1 MEEQRVVILNKYDYG
16 IIINALYEL
25 RSKLIK
31 ENKSTEI
38 VNELLIRMLDIP
50 VRRKSILKRERI
62 SNER

>member
-50 VRRKSILKRERI
+50 VRRKSIFKMERI

>member
-1 MEEQRVVILNKYDYG
+1 MEKQRVVILNKYDYG

-50 VRRKSILKRERI
+50 VRRKSIFKRERI

>member
-1 MEEQRVVILNKYDYG
+1 MLFSHHIILNKYDYG

-50 VRRKSILKRERI
+50 VRRKSIFKRERI